1 MTDFTQPV
9 CQLTSLQSNCST
21 NCSTST
27 WNLAVRVSDGA
38 EGSGV
43 DLVSLKQGNGTM
55 NATKDPSNQNIT
67 LVSYRAT
74 CCEPDMELLVVDRVG
89 NTGSCFYSLNGKP
102 PSAQSASTR
111 VTLSPFLGLLS
122 VVLSKLH
129 AITELGIQ

>member
-9 CQLTSLQSNCST
+9 CQLTSLQSNCSA
-21 NCSTST
+21 NCSAST

-55 NATKDPSNQNIT
+55 NATTDPSNRNVT

-74 CCEPDMELLVVDRVG
+74 CCEPDVELLVVDRVG
-89 NTGSCFYSLNGKP
+89 NVGSCSYNRNEKP
-102 PSAQSASTR
+102 PSAQSASAR
-111 VTLSPFLGLLS
+111 LTLSPFLG
-122 VVLSKLH
+122 VLSLVLLKLP
-129 AITELGIQ
+129 AIAEVGIQ